1 MKEQQPKS
9 WKATAKASDAAEAED
24 LPEAEYTRHASS
36 ADISSSGSSFVSVFR
51 TADPVTSNL
60 IQWAVY
66 PVGVFS
72 QSGNRVP
79 AKSSDSTAQADSS
92 YAGSPEKWQR
102 SLYQQPLHHSVAISH
117 KDKR

>member
-1 MKEQQPKS
+1 MWTCYQPPETFLHKV
-9 WKATAKASDAAEAED
+9 TALQYTQEAW
-24 LPEAEYTRHASS
+24 T
-36 ADISSSGSSFVSVFR
+36 FVSVFR

-79 AKSSDSTAQADSS
+79 AKSSDSTAQATC
-92 YAGSPEKWQR
+92 WQ
-102 SLYQQPLHHSVAISH
+102 QLHRLSGEVAA
-117 KDKR
+117 